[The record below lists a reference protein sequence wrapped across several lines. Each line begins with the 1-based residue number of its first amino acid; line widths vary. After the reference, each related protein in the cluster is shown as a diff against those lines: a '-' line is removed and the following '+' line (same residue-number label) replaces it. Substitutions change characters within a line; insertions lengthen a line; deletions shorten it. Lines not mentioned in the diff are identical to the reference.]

1 MEILLRIRNLIESKG
16 YTVNSFANEI
26 GIAQTT
32 LSTYFTKN
40 RYPAYETIHAIL
52 HTFPDVSAEWL
63 MRGEGDMYI
72 TDGLPVIRG
81 DESESEEDLHAALA
95 RCRAEL
101 KDSQNENVKLLGQL
115 EFMEEYNLKVAGKLR
130 EAQRKLDEL
139 QGEKKK
145 KDII

>member
-1 MEILLRIRNLIESKG
+1 MEILQRIKNLIESKDC
-16 YTVNSFANEI
+16 TINSFSKKI
-26 GIAQTT
+26 GIAQVT
-32 LSTYFTKN
+32 LNNYFRLN
-40 RYPAYETIHAIL
+40 RLPAYETIHAIL
-52 HTFPDVSAEWL
+52 YTFPDVSAEWL
-63 MRGEGDMYI
+63 LRGKGDMYI